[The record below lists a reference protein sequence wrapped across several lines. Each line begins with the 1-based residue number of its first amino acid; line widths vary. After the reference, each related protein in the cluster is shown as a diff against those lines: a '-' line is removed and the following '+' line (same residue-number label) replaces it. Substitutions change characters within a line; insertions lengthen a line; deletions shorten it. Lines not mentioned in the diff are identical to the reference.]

1 MMLYKVYKVV
11 VTLLARIHTGF
22 HRFTKIGQTFHN
34 TYIFNKKETL
44 FKLRS
49 GQYPVRMTLKPRKG
63 QYKELKSKTSV
74 DEIQCGVA
82 FQMNMKPAHQSFF
95 SRWLLF
101 IWYGVITF
109 KSVDVILYF
118 AVQMKASE
126 QYFLLFSYCNS
137 KHCD

>member
-1 MMLYKVYKVV
+1 MMLYKVDKVV

-44 FKLRS
+44 FKLKS
-49 GQYPVRMTLKPRKG
+49 GQYPVRMTLKLRKG

-82 FQMNMKPAHQSFF
+82 FQMNMKPGHQSFF
-95 SRWLLF
+95 F
-101 IWYGVITF
+101 
-109 KSVDVILYF
+109 
-118 AVQMKASE
+118 QMVTI
-126 QYFLLFSYCNS
+126 YLV
-137 KHCD
+137 